1 MTCPITVHVSGTLN
15 LQNREMTM
23 IPDDVY
29 RLNDPELLKS
39 LVGDSDDLKWWE
51 TEPIAKLYLCSN
63 KITSVELANLTLV
76 LYDIALRAGINYEH
90 QLLGCALFLKSF
102 WGSILCWYI
111 SVSWERRYQAFWN
124 WKIYF
129 TCFCDKKYPYILY
142 IILRNQ
148 NRLKANVNIVKC
160 QKNLISSALALSSL
174 SSIST
179 RLSPKNF
186 EKKGAPLS
194 TINQVSMLYLILICL
209 FDLNLSD
216 IIKIQQVTYFRK

>member
-76 LYDIALRAGINYEH
+76 LYDIALRAWINYEH
-90 QLLGCALFLKSF
+90 QL
-102 WGSILCWYI
+102 
-111 SVSWERRYQAFWN
+111 
-124 WKIYF
+124 
-129 TCFCDKKYPYILY
+129 
-142 IILRNQ
+142 
-148 NRLKANVNIVKC
+148 
-160 QKNLISSALALSSL
+160 
-174 SSIST
+174 
-179 RLSPKNF
+179 
-186 EKKGAPLS
+186 
-194 TINQVSMLYLILICL
+194 
-209 FDLNLSD
+209 
-216 IIKIQQVTYFRK
+216 